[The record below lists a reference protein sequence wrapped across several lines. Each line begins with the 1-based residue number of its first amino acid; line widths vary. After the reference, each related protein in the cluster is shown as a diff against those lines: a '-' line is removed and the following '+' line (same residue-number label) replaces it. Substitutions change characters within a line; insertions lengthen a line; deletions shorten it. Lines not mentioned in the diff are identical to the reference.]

1 MGDWTMS
8 DFVKINKDLLKELVD
23 CSWDALNLLDN
34 THSYDYVE
42 YRALEKV
49 LSEIKFEEN
58 EQ

>member
-1 MGDWTMS
+1 MS